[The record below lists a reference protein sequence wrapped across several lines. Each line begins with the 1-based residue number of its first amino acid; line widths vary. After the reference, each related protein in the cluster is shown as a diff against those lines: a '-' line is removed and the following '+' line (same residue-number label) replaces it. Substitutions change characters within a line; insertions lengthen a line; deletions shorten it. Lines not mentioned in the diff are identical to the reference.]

1 MGFLCNTVN
10 KCKIKKNL
18 KLTVINPLKRI
29 FVMLVEKYIKEF
41 KKYCKDENQKIL
53 FWLDEF

>member
-1 MGFLCNTVN
+1 
-10 KCKIKKNL
+10 
-18 KLTVINPLKRI
+18 
-29 FVMLVEKYIKEF
+29 MLVEKKYIKEF